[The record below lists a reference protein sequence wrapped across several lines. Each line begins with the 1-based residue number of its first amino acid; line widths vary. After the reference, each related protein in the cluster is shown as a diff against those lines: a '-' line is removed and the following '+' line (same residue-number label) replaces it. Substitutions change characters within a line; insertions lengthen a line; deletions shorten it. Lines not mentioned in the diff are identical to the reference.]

1 MKRKIALS
9 VLLSSALVM
18 SCTPHNLHQRDSPQN
33 EEPHIEVTQRLPYA
47 ELIKPLPYGANITI
61 EPEIT
66 GDLEAKVDSILS
78 LEIERFYPIAA
89 KHLERRLKKYEPFI
103 NLAHEAYPNVPI
115 DLIKAVAYAESN
127 GNSRAIS
134 PKGARGLMQLMPGTA
149 EDMGV
154 PSGKRDDP
162 YHSLMGGT
170 RYLSDL
176 MEKYQNNQV
185 LVSIAYNQGPAIIDR
200 YLERKDLLPSQV
212 RWSSLVNL
220 VKQETRDYVAR
231 VRAGRYAIETS

>member
-1 MKRKIALS
+1 
-9 VLLSSALVM
+9 
-18 SCTPHNLHQRDSPQN
+18 
-33 EEPHIEVTQRLPYA
+33 
-47 ELIKPLPYGANITI
+47 
-61 EPEIT
+61 
-66 GDLEAKVDSILS
+66 
-78 LEIERFYPIAA
+78 
-89 KHLERRLKKYEPFI
+89 
-103 NLAHEAYPNVPI
+103 
-115 DLIKAVAYAESN
+115 
-127 GNSRAIS
+127 
-134 PKGARGLMQLMPGTA
+134 MQLMPGTA